1 MEIDQRRSILIS
13 YFIVFRLNVE
23 HLSGELNNLRKN
35 LNSLQSSIGKGD
47 EDVKNQLSAFLQV
60 KFLNEFQS

>member
-1 MEIDQRRSILIS
+1 ME
-13 YFIVFRLNVE
+13 N
-23 HLSGELNNLRKN
+23 LSGELNNLRKN

-60 KFLNEFQS
+60 KFLNEFQHFSDKYKKCKHNYIMLLTW